1 MSFIP
6 RVGISIATKACL
18 NPGPL
23 ARPLI
28 RRAFLTPVR
37 TMSTPTAASASR
49 DQQNNLRVAA
59 SHFKRQRHLPYFL
72 EYLMWVVFGSEALHL
87 IWLKMEYKEYKEKV
101 EHKIQLLQEIV
112 TRIEQGQEFTDSL
125 REEIKM
131 VLLNNKQAS
140 ATNDVDIDD
149 AYLEKLIASSEKQ
162 SVAEDGA
169 EFNGPVEEKR
179 STRWVESTETI
190 DGKKK
195 PVFL

>member
-1 MSFIP
+1 MNNLTMSFIP
-6 RVGISIATKACL
+6 RLRASLPKTCPIV
-18 NPGPL
+18 
-23 ARPLI
+23 RPLV
-28 RRAFLTPVR
+28 RPALFTPVR
-37 TMSTPTAASASR
+37 AMSTPTAASASR

-87 IWLKMEYKEYKEKV
+87 IWLKMEYREYKEKT

-112 TRIEQGQEFTDSL
+112 TRIEQGQEFTESL

-131 VLLNNKQAS
+131 VLLNNKQNMA
-140 ATNDVDIDD
+140 ATTDGEIDD
-149 AYLEKLIASSEKQ
+149 AYLEKLIASSEQQ
-162 SVAEDGA
+162 SAPEGKAAEDS
-169 EFNGPVEEKR
+169 VDEKR
-179 STRWVESTETI
+179 KTRWVESNEQV